1 MTTSPSDDHED
12 QPDAPEAPIDDER
25 LAALR
30 ALLRD
35 EPVDTDPAATET
47 RILAALDAAT
57 DQPLRVV
64 SDTPAGAAR
73 RPGPRAT
80 PATPARRAW
89 SARPVLVAAALLA
102 VVGIGAVVWGSA
114 DRDAEFMAS
123 GGDAATA
130 EETTDAA
137 GDQAGGAAGTG
148 AAGDS
153 EAGDSAPSDSDDGST
168 AAESADP
175 TSTLA
180 PAAAS
185 LGALAELGEFDS
197 VERLLRAAPDDL
209 LARLPDEQGPDIGR
223 TTQFDQQVSAAT
235 ACAAQRSSSGERVL
249 GIATVAGTAVL
260 VVEVDGVRAVLELP
274 SCRPVS

>member
-57 DQPLRVV
+57 AEPVRHG
-64 SDTPAGAAR
+64 SDSPAVTAR
-73 RPGPRAT
+73 HSGRPAMPT
-80 PATPARRAW
+80 PATPTRRPW
-89 SARPVLVAAALLA
+89 TARPVLVAAALLA
-102 VVGIGAVVWGSA
+102 VVGIGAVVWGST

-123 GGDAATA
+123 SGDAATG
-130 EETTDAA
+130 EDTTDAA
-137 GDQAGGAAGTG
+137 GDQVGGAAPGG
-148 AAGDS
+148 AAD
-153 EAGDSAPSDSDDGST
+153 DSAPSDLDGS
-168 AAESADP
+168 AATESAEP

-185 LGALAELGEFDS
+185 LGALADLGEFES
-197 VERLLRAAPDDL
+197 VERLLRDGPDDV
-209 LARLPDEQGPDIGR
+209 LARLPDAQGSDTGR
-223 TTQFDQQVSAAT
+223 STQFDPQESAAT
-235 ACAAQRSSSGERVL
+235 ACAAQRSSAGERVL

-260 VVEVDGVRAVLELP
+260 VVEVDGATVVLELP
-274 SCRPVS
+274 SCRALS